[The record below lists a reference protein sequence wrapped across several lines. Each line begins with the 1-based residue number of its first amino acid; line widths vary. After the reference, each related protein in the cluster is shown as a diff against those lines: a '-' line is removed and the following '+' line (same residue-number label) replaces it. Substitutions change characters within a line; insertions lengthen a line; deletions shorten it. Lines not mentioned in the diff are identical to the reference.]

1 VFPHSLKEITC
12 SDEDIFLLKTLRHP
26 VDYVS
31 AIVRKVWGF
40 GSETL
45 TMTGVMSSITVI
57 T

>member
-1 VFPHSLKEITC
+1 MFPHSLKEITC